1 MAETLLSRRLRE
13 LRGNLEVKDLVRRS
27 EVGHA
32 AIYKA
37 ESGESVRWST
47 IEEAYGPL
55 CTSDR
60 QYSDLLML
68 WALSQTRKDVKLLDA
83 TESMRALREETQES
97 LTAET
102 DLLARLAEGM
112 TPPDRKLFLDF
123 AALYR
128 QQEPVRRMIKA
139 FVEGASKWG

>member
-13 LRGNLEVKDLVRRS
+13 LRGKLEVKDLVRTS
-27 EVGHA
+27 GVGHA

-37 ESGESVRWST
+37 ESGEPVRWST

-55 CTSDR
+55 CKSEA
-60 QYSDLLML
+60 QYTDLLML
-68 WALSQTRKDVKLLDA
+68 WALAQSRRQVKLMGA
-83 TESMRALREETQES
+83 TESMRALREETQGN
-97 LTAET
+97 LTADS
-102 DLLARLAEGM
+102 DLLARIFEGM

-123 AALYR
+123 AAMYR
-128 QQEPVRRMIKA
+128 QQEPVRRMIHA